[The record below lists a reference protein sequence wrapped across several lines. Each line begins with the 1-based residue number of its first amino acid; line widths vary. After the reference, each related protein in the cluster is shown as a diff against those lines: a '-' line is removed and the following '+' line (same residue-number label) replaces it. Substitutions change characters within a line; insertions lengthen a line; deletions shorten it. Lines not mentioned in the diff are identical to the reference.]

1 MSANANSREA
11 NISAT
16 AQERGAASDRTPIHE
31 RIRGTE
37 AHISATAQERGA
49 ASASRQR
56 ETPSRGYMAG
66 TSAAGRHCR
75 RAAVEPPYCP
85 PADVGRRNFRIR
97 RSSQGRPRFRESSIQ
112 GVIDSRS
119 LFEGQ
124 RRCRADISLTVK
136 ESSIQGVLGPLL
148 EGRRRCRADISPTHQ
163 PLSDGTGARRR
174 IGAAAAR
181 GTVVESTA
189 SGDSHSSQQQVA
201 VVTRRVN
208 SEWP

>member
-75 RAAVEPPYCP
+75 RAAVEPPYCQ
-85 PADVGRRNFRIR
+85 PADVGRRKFRIR
-97 RSSQGRPRFRESSIQ
+97 RSSQGHPRFRESSIQ
-112 GVIDSRS
+112 GVYSRGRGAAALIFRSQSRS
-119 LFEGQ
+119 PRF
-124 RRCRADISLTVK
+124 K
-136 ESSIQGVLGPLL
+136 ESSAHYWR
-148 EGRRRCRADISPTHQ
+148 GR
-163 PLSDGTGARRR
+163 GAVALIFRPH
-174 IGAAAAR
+174 IGR
-181 GTVVESTA
+181 
-189 SGDSHSSQQQVA
+189 
-201 VVTRRVN
+201 
-208 SEWP
+208 